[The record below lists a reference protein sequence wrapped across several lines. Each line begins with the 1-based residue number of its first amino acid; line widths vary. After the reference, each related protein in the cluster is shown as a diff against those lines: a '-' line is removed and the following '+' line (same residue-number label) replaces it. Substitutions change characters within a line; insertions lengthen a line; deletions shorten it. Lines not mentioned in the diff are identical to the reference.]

1 MTAFAITHD
10 ASNMADSIRALPLQC
25 LHALDATD
33 DIRIPEHY
41 GHAKQILLCG
51 MGGSALGAH
60 VIQRWYEQELQVPFL
75 ICRDYNLPG
84 WVGPET
90 LVILSSYSGSTV
102 ETLSAA
108 EQAIARK
115 SMLMGIT
122 AGGQLGQML
131 DIEGAPWYRVE
142 PTHNPC
148 GQPRMALG
156 YALFGLL
163 GLLCNADLLPDERSD
178 IRREIALFA
187 RGADQFDP
195 MVNDDW
201 VLHHSSLVG
210 KSIVIVGSEHL
221 EGNAH
226 IMANQINENAKAQ
239 ATWHNLPEVNHHL
252 LEGLLNPPALRDQTV
267 FILLQSGLYG
277 PANRARY
284 EVMFSILLSMKIMP
298 HTWGDLKPHGGSKV
312 SDIIYTLA
320 QGSWLSFILSQA
332 YRVDPSPIPYVDK
345 FKREL
350 KSKGF

>member
-25 LHALDATD
+25 LHALEATD
-33 DIRIPEHY
+33 GIGVPEHY
-41 GHAKQILLCG
+41 RHAKQILLCG

-90 LVILSSYSGSTV
+90 LVILSSYSGSTA

-122 AGGQLGQML
+122 AGGPLGQML
-131 DIEGAPWYRVE
+131 DIESAPWYRVE

-163 GLLCNADLLPDERSD
+163 GLLCNAELLPDERQD
-178 IRREIALFA
+178 IRREIDVLTTSLGQLDPTSDDP
-187 RGADQFDP
+187 GAMEADSF
-195 MVNDDW
+195 
-201 VLHHSSLVG
+201 VG
-210 KSIVIVGSEHL
+210 KAIVIVASEHL

-252 LEGLLNPPALRDQTV
+252 MEGLLHPPALREQTA
-267 FILLQSGLYG
+267 FLLLQTGGYTA
-277 PANRARY
+277 ANRARY
-284 EVMFSILLSMKIMP
+284 EVMKSILLSLRMP
-298 HTWGDLKPHGGSKV
+298 LSTWGDLTPPGLPKV
-312 SDIIYTLA
+312 ADIVWTLA
-320 QGSWLSFILSQA
+320 QGSWLSFILSQS
-332 YRVDPSPIPYVDK
+332 YGVDPSPIPYVDK
-345 FKREL
+345 FKQEL